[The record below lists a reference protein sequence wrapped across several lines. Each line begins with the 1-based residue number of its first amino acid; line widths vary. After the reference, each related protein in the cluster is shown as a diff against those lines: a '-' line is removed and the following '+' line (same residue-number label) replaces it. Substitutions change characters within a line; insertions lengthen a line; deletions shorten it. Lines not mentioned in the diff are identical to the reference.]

1 MEDQEISYDF
11 VLTVTPGTSNSNIG
25 AMQQTN
31 TGKMVYFFV
40 KRRNHAFSIR
50 KQAIS
55 IVIHSKAGVLH
66 ECTV

>member
-1 MEDQEISYDF
+1 MEDEEISCDF
-11 VLTVTPGTSNSNIG
+11 VLTVTPGTSNINIG

-31 TGKMVYFFV
+31 TGKMVYLFV
-40 KRRNHAFSIR
+40 KRQNHAFSIR
-50 KQAIS
+50 KQSIS